1 MEVSDPQT
9 NTVSRP
15 SGLVMA
21 MPRAHLF
28 GVDGFI
34 RQVNPIVIED
44 LAVRSWFACVDA
56 IRGDV
61 EAKEVRLALIIRRGQ
76 EYLVDGEGVMAN
88 LLSIPA
94 ESTSLAPGLE
104 SVRLLAQ
111 IAGESILG
119 EKQKSVLIGYLN
131 CDKEPSLR
139 PLLVLVYEIVVPG
152 GALAPEGT
160 SWIAL
165 DRLSGLSLDTLSQ
178 AIVKGLVRR

>member
-1 MEVSDPQT
+1 MEVTEPKTD
-9 NTVSRP
+9 TVNRP

-21 MPRAHLF
+21 IPRAHLY

-34 RQVNPIVIED
+34 RQINPVVFED

-61 EAKEVRLALIIRRGQ
+61 EAKEVRLALIIKREK

-111 IAGESILG
+111 IAGESIMG
-119 EKQKSVLIGYLN
+119 TKHKSVLIGYLN

-139 PLLVLVYEIVVPG
+139 PLLVLVYEIEVPAG
-152 GALAPEGT
+152 SLAPEGC
-160 SWIAL
+160 SWIAS
-165 DRLSGLSLDTLSQ
+165 DRLGGLSLDTLSQ
-178 AIVKGLVRR
+178 AIVKGLASR

>member
-1 MEVSDPQT
+1 MEISEPKTDT
-9 NTVSRP
+9 HGRP

-34 RQVNPIVIED
+34 HQVNPIVIED

-56 IRGDV
+56 IRSDV

-104 SVRLLAQ
+104 AVRILAQ

-119 EKQKSVLIGYLN
+119 EKHKSILIGYLN

-152 GALAPEGT
+152 GSLAPEGT
-160 SWIAL
+160 SWIAF

-178 AIVKGLVRR
+178 AIVKGLAVR